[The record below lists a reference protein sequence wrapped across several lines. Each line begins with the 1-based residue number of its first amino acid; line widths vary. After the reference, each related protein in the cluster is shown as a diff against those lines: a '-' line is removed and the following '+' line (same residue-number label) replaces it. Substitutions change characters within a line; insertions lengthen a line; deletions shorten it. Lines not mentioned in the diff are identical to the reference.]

1 MKPTDQKLKAQLL
14 TAYHHKLSIT
24 QMITLLSLYESSST
38 PTGLCRSVHLT
49 SAAITGIIDKLQG
62 LGFVRRRRSRHDRR
76 IIKVTITELGKSAVD
91 SIRDPLGWSFVH

>member
-1 MKPTDQKLKAQLL
+1 M
-14 TAYHHKLSIT
+14 
-24 QMITLLSLYESSST
+24 
-38 PTGLCRSVHLT
+38 
-49 SAAITGIIDKLQG
+49 TGIIDKLQG